1 VHPIGSVAKFLG
13 GHRDP
18 VAVAQLRNGGQSGCA
33 RSEQARQA
41 HLRELRV
48 VAVNGRSRGRWV
60 AAHAVGRVGC
70 RHLTAAFPECELASR
85 ARLRSRRDR
94 NRQSVD
100 SLDQRTLRYEV
111 DLQGTRH
118 HLLLGR
124 RAEPYMADDGFAKQ
138 FGTD

>member
-1 VHPIGSVAKFLG
+1 M
-13 GHRDP
+13 
-18 VAVAQLRNGGQSGCA
+18 
-33 RSEQARQA
+33 
-41 HLRELRV
+41 
-48 VAVNGRSRGRWV
+48 
-60 AAHAVGRVGC
+60 AAHAV
-70 RHLTAAFPECELASR
+70 
-85 ARLRSRRDR
+85 ARLRHTLSVELGADTSLRHFR
-94 NRQSVD
+94 NVSWHQELGFGRGETETGSAD